1 MSKVITLTCII
12 CPVGCDLE
20 IVIDGDDIRVFG
32 NRCPRGQDYAIKE
45 IRSPERILTT
55 TCKILSEI
63 ERRLPVKT
71 EKPIPKNRIFD
82 VMKEIN
88 RLKVRPPIKRGES
101 VIKNVL
107 GLGVNIV
114 ATRSVLK

>member
-1 MSKVITLTCII
+1 MSKVITLTCIV

-20 IVIDGDDIRVFG
+20 IVIDGDDVKVFG
-32 NRCPRGQDYAIKE
+32 NRCPQGQDYAVKE

-55 TCKILSEI
+55 TCKILSKK

-71 EKPIPKNRIFD
+71 EKPIPKDKIFE

-88 RLKVRPPIKRGES
+88 RLEVEPPIKRGDP
-101 VIKNVL
+101 VIRNVL
-107 GLGVNIV
+107 GLGIDVV
-114 ATRSVLK
+114 ATRSVSS